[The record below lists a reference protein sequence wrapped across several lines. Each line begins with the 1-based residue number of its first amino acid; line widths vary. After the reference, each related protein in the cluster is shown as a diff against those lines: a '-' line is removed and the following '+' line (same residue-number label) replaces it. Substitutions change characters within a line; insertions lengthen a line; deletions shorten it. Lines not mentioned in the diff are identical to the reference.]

1 MLDILQIEEI
11 GIKTLLP
18 NLIAKT
24 LLGETVSC
32 LVEDDLILVNRKG
45 GKIVGDLS
53 ASPIM
58 NDDEKIVG
66 SIFTVRDISSRKQA
80 EIGLSD
86 IRQVLQNS
94 LAPREKEV
102 LHMMV
107 KGSSTKEIAF
117 DLNINTRTV
126 GSPQAKNDG
135 KTKRSKYDHTSELLR
150 NPQVGNYGLDMIKKL

>member
-45 GKIVGDLS
+45 GKIVGGLG

-58 NDDEKIVG
+58 NDDEIIVG

-80 EIGLSD
+80 EIDLSE
-86 IRQVLQNS
+86 IRQVFKIL
-94 LAPREKEV
+94 
-102 LHMMV
+102 
-107 KGSSTKEIAF
+107 
-117 DLNINTRTV
+117 
-126 GSPQAKNDG
+126 
-135 KTKRSKYDHTSELLR
+135 
-150 NPQVGNYGLDMIKKL
+150 

>member
-32 LVEDDLILVNRKG
+32 LVEDDLILVNRKR

-66 SIFTVRDISSRKQA
+66 SIFAV
-80 EIGLSD
+80 
-86 IRQVLQNS
+86 
-94 LAPREKEV
+94 KEY
-102 LHMMV
+102 
-107 KGSSTKEIAF
+107 F
-117 DLNINTRTV
+117 F
-126 GSPQAKNDG
+126 
-135 KTKRSKYDHTSELLR
+135 
-150 NPQVGNYGLDMIKKL
+150 KKAS